1 MRKKSKFPAKPK
13 NIVYYLKRFFLSSVV
28 ALVVATVAFILFP
41 SHQSSFCANS
51 ISCIKDLSAKV
62 DNSSTGVFEGRKIL
76 APAILLAQAD
86 NTAVLGASVT
96 PGEKHIYAD
105 LPTQTLYAYQGKTL
119 VMKTLISS
127 GKWHPTPDGDFT
139 IWVKLRLTRMTGGS
153 GDDYYDLPN
162 VPYVMF
168 FANDQVPRSE
178 GFSLHGAY
186 WHNNFGHPMSH
197 GCVNM
202 RITDAEALYNW
213 ADPVTTGLT
222 TYATATDP
230 GTKVTIIGSAPGV
243 TTH

>member
-1 MRKKSKFPAKPK
+1 MG
-13 NIVYYLKRFFLSSVV
+13 IVV
-28 ALVVATVAFILFP
+28 AAVAFVVYPP
-41 SHQSSFCANS
+41 SHLSPFCANS

-62 DNSSTGVFEGRKIL
+62 DNNSTGVFEGRKIL
-76 APAILLAQAD
+76 APTILFAQAD
-86 NTAVLGASVT
+86 TTAVLGASVA
-96 PGEKHIYAD
+96 PGEKHIYVD

-127 GKWHPTPDGDFT
+127 GKWHPTPNGDFT
-139 IWVKLRLTRMTGGS
+139 IWVKLRSTRMTGGS

-168 FANDQVPRSE
+168 FANDEIPRSE

-202 RITDAEALYNW
+202 RIIDAEELYNW

-222 TYATATDP
+222 TYATAKDP
-230 GTKVTIIGSAPGV
+230 GTKVTIVGSAPGV